1 MCYSTAAVY
10 ALVFW
15 PQGTWDLVPQAGIK
29 PVPPTLEGEV
39 LTPGSLG
46 KFQHTSLFKEP
57 PFGFFSLMYMVDLQT
72 AWVHLYIGFWQ

>member
-46 KFQHTSLFKEP
+46 KFQHTSL
-57 PFGFFSLMYMVDLQT
+57 QRAT
-72 AWVHLYIGFWQ
+72 FWLFLSYVYG